1 MQASSGPWYVITRSL
16 QVTVAVCLV
25 VVLPIVMV
33 IIGVV
38 VMVTVVVMPVIVV
51 VFMVPVIVVIAVVM
65 VIGAAA
71 EGSSG
76 VVHLLL
82 QSTDLPL
89 EELLQRAGVGGGGVP

>member
-1 MQASSGPWYVITRSL
+1 MAI
-16 QVTVAVCLV
+16 CLV

-38 VMVTVVVMPVIVV
+38 VMVTFVVMPVIVMVSVMVTVVVMPVIVV
-51 VFMVPVIVVIAVVM
+51 VFMVPVIVVIAVVV